1 MATVNLSRSQT
12 AYCSY
17 VTCLDSLATHR
28 SQVLSVVV
36 LKEIRLKKL
45 RLILRHGCYRRL
57 DAEADG
63 LISGRPR
70 LTGYY
75 FEAFKRSQR
84 KLSLDGA
91 EFAYSQIDYARL
103 IRTFELD

>member
-1 MATVNLSRSQT
+1 MLLV
-12 AYCSY
+12 
-17 VTCLDSLATHR
+17 LAR
-28 SQVLSVVV
+28 RA
-36 LKEIRLKKL
+36 IPLKKL
-45 RLILRHGCYRRL
+45 RLILRHGCRRRL